1 MSLENY
7 FKNSWLKKEATS
19 PQEIADQMGLVS
31 RCMKDAGVRGIS
43 DDLRFYTAFNAILAL
58 ANTALRASGYRTTT
72 QPGHHT
78 RTIET
83 LEYTVQADDK
93 TIRKIMAFSKK
104 RNVASYDSAGSISD
118 HPSSPMRSRKYSAK
132 PLVSNQGN
140 NRFHSFAESCHKSAH
155 RSGTGVQKL
164 SRTALRICCVLLRT
178 CVTLWLSRLYIRLT
192 RITRRIPNAV
202 PTLTSIVLKRVRPRS
217 SNCHCFVAVPAVTI
231 N

>member
-19 PQEIADQMGLVS
+19 PQEIADQLGLVS
-31 RCMKDAGVRGIS
+31 RCIKDAGVTGIS

-83 LEYTVQADDK
+83 LEYTIRADDK

-118 HPSSPMRSRKYSAK
+118 EELKQILSVADSLQETVEAW
-132 PLVSNQGN
+132 L
-140 NRFHSFAESCHKSAH
+140 AESHPE
-155 RSGTGVQKL
+155 L
-164 SRTALRICCVLLRT
+164 
-178 CVTLWLSRLYIRLT
+178 
-192 RITRRIPNAV
+192 
-202 PTLTSIVLKRVRPRS
+202 LKR
-217 SNCHCFVAVPAVTI
+217 
-231 N
+231 